1 MKLTE
6 VIKTLRT
13 SLETYLTANL
23 SDYSQTEE
31 AYPFTVE
38 TYRLDSQE
46 MEQTNR
52 YGARVAIYDGGDNV
66 SASIPGMAQFRGD
79 RVQWGFPT
87 TTVQIIRVDLA
98 FHIAERGQDGW
109 NEMELV
115 GLKDCVF
122 DWVKEY
128 GQDCITETDG
138 GISAFVWGSS
148 NGTTRLRKYAYTTL
162 TLYCMYSP

>member
-6 VIKTLRT
+6 VIKTLRD
-13 SLETYLTANL
+13 SLDTYLTANL
-23 SDYSQTEE
+23 DNYSQTEE

-79 RVQWGFPT
+79 RVQWGYPLST
-87 TTVQIIRVDLA
+87 MQVIRFDLA

-115 GLKDCVF
+115 GLKDCVME
-122 DWVKEY
+122 WVKGY
-128 GQDCITETDG
+128 GEVALSQTDG
-138 GISAFVWGSS
+138 GISAFVYGSS
-148 NGTTRLRKYAYTTL
+148 NGVTRLRKYAYTTL
-162 TLYCMYSP
+162 TCYCIYNP